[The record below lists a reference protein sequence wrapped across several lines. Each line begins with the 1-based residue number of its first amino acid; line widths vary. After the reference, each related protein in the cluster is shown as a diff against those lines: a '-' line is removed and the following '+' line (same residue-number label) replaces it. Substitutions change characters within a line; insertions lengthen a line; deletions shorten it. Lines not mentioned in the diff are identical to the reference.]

1 MGCASSSENDAAL
14 RRPTGYQ
21 KPDVPE
27 DETPLPPEP
36 VTTAKAAAPSEIDAS
51 TAPSSLESSIKK
63 DVVGITQPPVP
74 PAQQSSVADAV
85 ANQLPKPILP
95 TRVDS
100 AIAKTNVPDV
110 SMDKPKVLSEK
121 DASSSVD
128 KADKPEVATSQ
139 KKQKPALKKGF
150 IRKEGHSFKSWK
162 NRWFVLANGK
172 LRYYVE
178 ESNVTPFGTNEKG
191 CIDLIGMSCS
201 SEGTTVEIKNVN
213 DESVRCYVLDIPDR
227 IERLSWVQAINEH
240 IDYFSKAGQ

>member
-1 MGCASSSENDAAL
+1 MGCASSSEN
-14 RRPTGYQ
+14 Q

-27 DETPLPPEP
+27 KETPLPPEP
-36 VTTAKAAAPSEIDAS
+36 ESTAKAAAPSEIDVS
-51 TAPSSLESSIKK
+51 TTASSLASSIKK
-63 DVVGITQPPVP
+63 EEVGITQPPVP
-74 PAQQSSVADAV
+74 PVVSVTDAV

-178 ESNVTPFGTNEKG
+178 ESNVAPFGTNEKG

-213 DESVRCYVLDIPDR
+213 DESIRCYVLDIPDR

-240 IDYFSKAGQ
+240 IEYFSKAGQ